1 MRLSSPGGEV
11 PAGFCTGFEF
21 VIQVLLFLFAAT
33 EVTGQLENTGASL
46 VAVATLGMTTFGI
59 PIKNKALS
67 ITTLFLSRVI
77 MRNVKMSIILFYY
90 CHAESSYL

>member
-21 VIQVLLFLFAAT
+21 VVQVLLFLFAAT

-46 VAVATLGMTTFGI
+46 VAVATLRMTTFGI
-59 PIKNKALS
+59 TIKIEALS
-67 ITTLFLSRVI
+67 ITTIIKKLLLSGVIVPNVI
-77 MRNVKMSIILFYY
+77 MLIVTFAF
-90 CHAESSYL
+90 CQAE